1 MRDTPQLAAS
11 IHSIRSDLRVRTD
24 CLLRISPDCAVSH
37 AETPTQVIA
46 PDYGKG
52 YSAWVSALSLSLSLP
67 CSLPCAGWPSIA
79 LHLSV
84 HSKRRD
90 CKVPEYDWGRLDPDA
105 GEDVRQPQQC
115 VCRTPWSQNILGPVE
130 ELKPGVVPG
139 RYTFPLGGCHNP
151 DGDVRPWCFT
161 LNDCGRLQGNGMAY
175 SMCVNHCSFNYNRT
189 TGEII
194 PGSAHGCPTQVY
206 CRTNTTVPKP
216 IPNFQVRTQ
225 CALYTT
231 HKAQHFCIALLRYM
245 QLRWRDSLRCRNVQ
259 DVYGTLHES
268 CFGIDYGIKE
278 PCLCGH
284 NCINAFIGALVL
296 FCVCCCGRCI
306 THQHTRYAAKHA
318 PSLGLAVAVESYWPD
333 RTCADTPTCA
343 FRSQRQWHSRGSLQ
357 GFTNGFCNW
366 KSRSQ
371 LPILRPSQDDHSNSG
386 AEGRGGG
393 GAAEGRAGQ
402 AVVGSP
408 EDAGDSC
415 SQSSSRHLTPP
426 WRSRTV
432 SSCLELAE
440 IGSLMLM
447 RSAAVFRSRRRD
459 GHSAAPPPI

>member
-1 MRDTPQLAAS
+1 MRS
-11 IHSIRSDLRVRTD
+11 
-24 CLLRISPDCAVSH
+24 
-37 AETPTQVIA
+37 
-46 PDYGKG
+46 
-52 YSAWVSALSLSLSLP
+52 LSLSLSLP